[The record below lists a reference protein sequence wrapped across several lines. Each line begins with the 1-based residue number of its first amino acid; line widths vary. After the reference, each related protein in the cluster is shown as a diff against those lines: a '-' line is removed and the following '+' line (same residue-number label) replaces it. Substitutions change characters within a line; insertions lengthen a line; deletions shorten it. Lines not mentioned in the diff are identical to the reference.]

1 MTASRKSKIYFF
13 FDKKVTLGKRGALK
27 KFLTSIF
34 TKEQKKLG
42 GVNFIFCSDKYLR
55 SINKRYLRHDYFTDI
70 VTFDLSRKTEPV
82 SGEIYI
88 SIDRVK
94 DNAMLF
100 GVSLKKEL
108 HRVIIHGVL
117 HLCGYRDK
125 TNGQKKRMTAL
136 EDYYLASYL

>member
-42 GVNFIFCSDKYLR
+42 GVSFIFCSDEYLR

-70 VTFDLSRKTEPV
+70 VTFDLSGKTEPV
-82 SGEIYI
+82 RGEVFI

-94 DNAMLF
+94 DNAKLF

-117 HLCGYRDK
+117 HLCGYHDK
-125 TNGQKKRMTAL
+125 TSGQKKQMTAL
-136 EDYYLASYL
+136 EDNYLASYL